1 MDTKEIKLYQ
11 IIKDHYKVG
20 LVFVFS
26 IIVYI
31 IAAIFNADFVKIMPE
46 SSYLTWHTLMEF
58 ASIVVSFTI
67 FTVTY
72 FIYEESGNLK
82 MIIFG
87 CTFFFMG
94 WLDLFHTFSYKGMP
108 VFFIANEGANR
119 ATTLWILSRFIGS
132 IGFLS
137 AISMPG
143 NTISNIKKE
152 VYALGTSIFS
162 IIIFLLVTYYPG
174 IFPPMFIEGQG
185 LTTIKLL
192 LEYITIIILGISFFI
207 VAAQYKK
214 TNSNNEYKF
223 LIAIIFMIFSEF
235 AFTNYGSIYDAYNYI
250 GHIYK
255 ILGYVLLYNS
265 IYIGNVSMPYREL
278 RKAKNE
284 LNHYA
289 DNLNLIVEQRTEEL
303 EKLNKILL
311 NDIDYAKQMQY
322 SLLPELM
329 PNDMSVSFHAE
340 YLAADNLSGDFY
352 NVVKLDDD
360 NIAIYIGDVSGHGVS
375 AAMLSVFAYQN
386 VIQLKDQI
394 QKNKMII
401 EPSLILE
408 TMYKSF
414 NETNIH
420 EEKYIVM
427 LYGVYNIKDKSFKYA
442 SAGINVSPYIV
453 KSSGKIDALNSKGFP
468 ICKLGDF
475 VSPNYE
481 NRTIQLEKGDKILFF
496 SDGLVDGKNK
506 DGEVYGYHKLED
518 ILIDHLSSDASE
530 LNHAIKNDF
539 FNHIGHSSKLMDD
552 VTFLTMF
559 ILS

>member
-1 MDTKEIKLYQ
+1 MDTKETRLYQ

-26 IIVYI
+26 IVVYI
-31 IAAIFNADFVKIMPE
+31 IAAIFNADFVKIMPV

-87 CTFFFMG
+87 CAFFFMG

-108 VFFIANEGANR
+108 VFLIANEGANR
-119 ATTLWILSRFIGS
+119 ATTLWILARFIGS

-137 AISMPG
+137 AIKIPA

-152 VYALGTSIFS
+152 AYAIGTSAFA
-162 IIIFLLVTYYPG
+162 IILFLLVTYYPG
-174 IFPPMFIEGQG
+174 VFPPMYIEGQG
-185 LTTIKLL
+185 LTAIKIL

-207 VAAQYKK
+207 IADQYKK
-214 TNSNNEYKF
+214 TNSHNEYRF

-255 ILGYVLLYNS
+255 ILGYTLLYTS
-265 IYIGNVSMPYREL
+265 IYVGNVSMPYREL
-278 RKAKNE
+278 RRAKNE

-289 DNLNLIVEQRTEEL
+289 DNLNLIVEQRTKEL
-303 EKLNKILL
+303 ENLNSVLL
-311 NDIDYAKQMQY
+311 NDIEYAKQMQF

-329 PNDMSVSFHAE
+329 PNDISVSFHAE

-360 NIAIYIGDVSGHGVS
+360 NIAIYIGDVSGHGVA

-386 VIQLKDQI
+386 VIQLKEKIEDNEI
-394 QKNKMII
+394 II
-401 EPSLILE
+401 EPGLILE
-408 TMYKSF
+408 TMYNSF

-427 LYGVYNIKDKSFKYA
+427 LYGIYNIKTKTFKYS
-442 SAGINVSPYIV
+442 SAGINVSPYII
-453 KSSGKIDALNSKGFP
+453 KRSGEIQEMESKGFP
-468 ICKLGDF
+468 ICKLGDLF
-475 VSPNYE
+475 SPSYK
-481 NRTIQLEKGDKILFF
+481 NRTIKLNKGDKVLFY

-506 DGEVYGYHKLED
+506 NGEIYGHNKLEKVLKNNFD
-518 ILIDHLSSDASE
+518 SDSTQ
-530 LNHAIKNDF
+530 LNNAIKNDF
-539 FNHIGHSSKLMDD
+539 FNHMGNDSELMDD
-552 VTFLTMF
+552 VTLLTMF
-559 ILS
+559 LVN